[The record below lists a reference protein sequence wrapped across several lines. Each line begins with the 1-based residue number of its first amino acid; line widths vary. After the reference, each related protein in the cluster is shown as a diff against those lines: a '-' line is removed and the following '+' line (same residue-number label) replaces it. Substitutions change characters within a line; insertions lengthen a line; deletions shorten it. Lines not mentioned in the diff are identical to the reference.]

1 MKRSVL
7 SVAAIFALL
16 VTQSV
21 LAAITS
27 PNSDGVWLIHQPNE
41 SYDLILI
48 ENGKQKLKSVAS
60 DGMLPVSSPF
70 FEQIGFQVFEAKF
83 ACSRKPMEFL
93 LKNGIMGMNGNPSN
107 HQALKDCGVF
117 DLRGGRLNVIFNE

>member
-1 MKRSVL
+1 MKRSIL

-27 PNSDGVWLIHQPNE
+27 PNSDGVWLVRQPND
-41 SYDLILI
+41 SYALILI
-48 ENGKQKLKSVAS
+48 KGGKQKLKSIAPTGLFS
-60 DGMLPVSSPF
+60 VSSPL
-70 FEQIGFQVFEAKF
+70 FEQIGFKVFDAKF
-83 ACSRKPMEFL
+83 DCSRKPVEFL
-93 LKNGIMGMNGNPSN
+93 YKNGIMGLNGNPTN

-117 DLRGGRLNVIFNE
+117 DLRGGRLNTIFNE